1 MKIRES
7 KTKKFEDNE
16 IKQII
21 LIRTDLKMTKGKIAA
36 QAAHAAVSTQEI
48 VRLKNKHIWKKWL
61 LEGQKKVVL
70 KVNSEDELLHYFK
83 EAEKVNLPVKLIHDM
98 GLTQL
103 PPNTLTALGIGPI
116 LEDEAKKIKL
126 DKLKLL

>member
-1 MKIRES
+1 
-7 KTKKFEDNE
+7 
-16 IKQII
+16 
-21 LIRTDLKMTKGKIAA
+21 MTKGKIAA
-36 QAAHAAVSTQEI
+36 QTAHAAVSSQEI
-48 VRLKNKHIWKKWL
+48 VRIKSKNIWKKWM

-70 KVNSEDELLHYFK
+70 KVNSEDELLHYFN
-83 EAEKVNLPVKLIHDM
+83 EAQKLNLPVSLIHDR

-116 LEDEAKKIKL
+116 SEEEAKKIEL

>member
-1 MKIRES
+1 MKKRD
-7 KTKKFEDNE
+7 TKPKKIEDNE

-21 LIRTDLKMTKGKIAA
+21 LVRIDLKMTKGKIAS
-36 QAAHAAVSTQEI
+36 QAAHAAVSAQEI
-48 VRLKNKHIWKKWL
+48 VRLKNKNIWKKWL
-61 LEGQKKVVL
+61 FEGQKKVIL
-70 KVNSEDELLHYFK
+70 KVNSEDELLHFFK
-83 EAEKVNLPVKLIHDM
+83 EAQKVDLPCSLIHDK

-116 LEDEAKKIKL
+116 LEEEAKKIEL